1 MPLAFM
7 ALPDPGATGVVGPAG
22 TLLNHYH
29 ITMLYFICLLSAC
42 IFLSIKYHRFNS
54 IFTGASGTHGAN
66 GTGVNGAPGAN
77 GVPGTNGLNRATGAT
92 GAAGPAG
99 APENTGLTGPSGA
112 PGMLFQ
118 HQSVHICV
126 LQDRT
131 HRSTATTCMSY
142 DVPQLSIQFK
152 YFDNFDSI
160 DVMQTIKQI
169 S

>member
-1 MPLAFM
+1 MNS
-7 ALPDPGATGVVGPAG
+7 G
-22 TLLNHYH
+22 TL
-29 ITMLYFICLLSAC
+29 
-42 IFLSIKYHRFNS
+42 
-54 IFTGASGTHGAN
+54 GAN
-66 GTGVNGAPGAN
+66 GSGVNGAPGAN
-77 GVPGTNGLNRATGAT
+77 GVPGTNGLNGATGAT

-99 APENTGLTGPSGA
+99 ALGNTGPTGLTGPSGA

-118 HQSVHICV
+118 HQSVHIYV

-142 DVPQLSIQFK
+142 YVPQLSIQFK
-152 YFDNFDSI
+152 YFVNFDSI